1 MDSEDDIML
10 KKFSVTNFKNF
21 KDKVTIEFD
30 KASNY
35 EFNDNVIKDG
45 CVTKGIVYG
54 INGSGKSNLGLAIF
68 DIIFSL
74 TDKTKS
80 FDKYIYYR
88 NLDSPRKSVEF
99 DYLFCFNGKEI
110 EYLYEKTDVNTLKS
124 EKLYIDGKE
133 VLNYDFSTKEGY
145 TTLKGAENL
154 QFIPQLVMGIDTL
167 SRVKYV
173 RNNAIL
179 EDNEENKAFIEFVN
193 FVDKMLMFYSL
204 KENRYQGFTIGSDSY
219 TSGIIREGRL
229 KDFEEFLKERGI
241 NYNLI
246 SINANGIPEIFCQYK
261 KEAVP
266 FMSVASTGTM
276 SLALFYYWY
285 IQLEKASFVYID
297 EFDAFYHFELAQDIV
312 EMVKK
317 LENVQIILSTHNT
330 DLISNDLLRPD
341 AYYLIKNNVIK
352 SFDKS
357 TVKELRRAHNLQ
369 KMFKAG
375 AFDE

>member
-1 MDSEDDIML
+1 ML
-10 KKFSVTNFKNF
+10 KRFSVTNFKNF

-35 EFNDNVIKDG
+35 EFNNNIIKDG
-45 CVTKGIVYG
+45 CVTKGIVCG

-68 DIIFSL
+68 DIVITL

-80 FDKYIYYR
+80 FDKYIHYR

-99 DYLFCFNGKEI
+99 DYLFSFNGIEV
-110 EYLYEKTDVNTLKS
+110 EYLYEKTDVNTLKY

-133 VLNYDFSTKEGY
+133 VLNYDFSSKEGY
-145 TTLKGAENL
+145 TLLKGTENL
-154 QFIPQLVMGIDTL
+154 KFMPQIVMSIDTL

-179 EDNEENKAFIEFVN
+179 DDNDENKAFIDFVD

-204 KENRYQGFTIGSDSY
+204 KENRYQGFTIGSESF
-219 TSGIIREGRL
+219 TSGIIREGKL
-229 KDFEEFLKERGI
+229 KDFEKFLKEREI
-241 NYNLI
+241 YYDLMT
-246 SINANGIPEIFCQYK
+246 INANGIPEIFCKYK
-261 KEAVP
+261 NEAVP
-266 FMSVASTGTM
+266 FTSVASTGTM
-276 SLALFYYWY
+276 SLGLFYYWY

-312 EMVKK
+312 DMVKK
-317 LENVQIILSTHNT
+317 LDNVQVILSTHNT
-330 DLISNDLLRPD
+330 DLISNDILRPD
-341 AYYLIKNNVIK
+341 AYYLLKDNVIK
-352 SFDKS
+352 SFDKLTS
-357 TVKELRRAHNLQ
+357 KELRRAHNLQ
-369 KMFKAG
+369 KMYKAG